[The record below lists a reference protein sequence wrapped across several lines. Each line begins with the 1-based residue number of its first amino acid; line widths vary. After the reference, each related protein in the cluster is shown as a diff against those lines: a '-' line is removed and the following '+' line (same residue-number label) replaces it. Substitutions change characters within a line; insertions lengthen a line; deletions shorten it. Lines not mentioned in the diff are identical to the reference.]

1 MFTSRTFWSGL
12 IERAVSTFA
21 QALLGA
27 SVVGASIVDIDW
39 KAALGIA
46 ATAALASV
54 LKAFAAPAE
63 TDRAVVTGVPAEAPY
78 TPRHGG

>member
-1 MFTSRTFWSGL
+1 
-12 IERAVSTFA
+12 
-21 QALLGA
+21 
-27 SVVGASIVDIDW
+27 VVGASIVDIDW

-46 ATAALASV
+46 ATATLASV

-63 TDRAVVTGVPAEAPY
+63 TDRAVVTGVPSEAPY